1 MSTSIRTQ
9 APTLA
14 GFHHFSPT
22 VNDVEASAAWYE
34 RVLGLQRLPVPIPHY
49 GSEEHGYAILLI
61 DPASGV
67 AIGLHHHNDHQQQ
80 LADERRTGLDHIS
93 FTVSSH
99 EELHAWADW
108 FDDQGVT
115 HSGVI
120 DVTAPLPCSVIVFR
134 DPDDIQLELMYVP
147 S

>member
-1 MSTSIRTQ
+1 MPSRSQ
-9 APTLA
+9 APSLA

-34 RVLGLQRLPVPIPHY
+34 RVLGLQRLPGTIPHH
-49 GSEEHGYAILLI
+49 GSEEHGYAVLLV

-67 AIGLHHHNDHQQQ
+67 AIGLHHHDDHQQQ
-80 LADERRTGLDHIS
+80 PADERRTGLDHIS
-93 FTVSSH
+93 FTVAGH
-99 EELHAWADW
+99 DELHAWADW
-108 FDDQGVT
+108 FDEQGVT

-120 DVTAPLPCSVIVFR
+120 DLTTPSPYSVVVFR
-134 DPDDIQLELMYVP
+134 DPDEIQLELMYVP